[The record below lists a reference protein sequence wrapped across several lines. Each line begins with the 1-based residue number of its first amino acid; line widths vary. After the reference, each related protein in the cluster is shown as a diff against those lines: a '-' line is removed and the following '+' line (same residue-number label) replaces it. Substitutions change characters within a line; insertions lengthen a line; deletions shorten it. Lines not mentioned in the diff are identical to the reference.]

1 MSGLRTAALATSA
14 WGLGAW
20 GLGALRGFA
29 VLGFGALGAGLG
41 GCGTAEC
48 PAGTALREGRCL
60 ETDASVPSMDAARRA
75 DADLDAPTFF
85 VATPA
90 GGGAARFMQEVD
102 CE

>member
-1 MSGLRTAALATSA
+1 MPALRTAALATQ
-14 WGLGAW
+14 LC
-20 GLGALRGFA
+20 GLGAL
-29 VLGFGALGAGLG
+29 GLL

-60 ETDASVPSMDAARRA
+60 EADASVPSMDAARRP